1 MSAAGP
7 EEMVQTTSSGVAWRL
22 NMRGLLAVLW
32 FAGCTHAPSNVIAD
46 PAGREPLVIDRFS
59 AAAGTLQVRTANSGL
74 PGPDQPVDFD
84 RPPFI
89 TQSWGPAGEVIRY
102 YNFDVQP
109 TTPATMYV
117 FYRAEQELATQ
128 HRVIDVLPGQPGY
141 SDFFRVVRVVVPAS
155 YAPDELRDAA
165 AILRSG
171 FPLVATS
178 QIANRPVVPRGSR
191 ARERLRGAAT
201 EPEAGW
207 YRGQQVH
214 WFRFDEA
221 TLLAGP
227 GQPVPT
233 SPISVTFHKNP
244 DQPGGGPPSGFRTEP
259 GGRQTH
265 NVASSL
271 PGDVDYSP
279 LWSVSIYDNAAFPN
293 VFDEATVRA
302 APFQA
307 RNVAAVNCPIVFVQ
321 PR

>member
-1 MSAAGP
+1 
-7 EEMVQTTSSGVAWRL
+7 
-22 NMRGLLAVLW
+22 MRGSVRSLAVLW
-32 FAGCTHAPSNVIAD
+32 FAGCAHAPPSNVAANS
-46 PAGREPLVIDRFS
+46 AGLEPILIDRFS
-59 AAAGTLQVRTANSGL
+59 SAAGTLQLRTANNGL
-74 PGPDQPVDFD
+74 PGPGQPVDFD

-109 TTPATMYV
+109 TTPAKMYV
-117 FYRAEQELATQ
+117 FYVGEQELTTQ
-128 HRVIDVLPGQPGY
+128 HRIVDVIPGQPDY
-141 SDFFRVVRVVVPAS
+141 SDFFRVVRVMVPAS
-155 YAPDELRDAA
+155 YVPDELRDAA

-171 FPLVATS
+171 FALVETS
-178 QIANRPVVPRGSR
+178 QIVNRPVVPRGSH
-191 ARERLRGAAT
+191 ARERLNGAAT

-207 YRGQQVH
+207 YRGQRIE

-221 TLLAGP
+221 QLLAAP
-227 GQPVPT
+227 PEAVPT
-233 SPISVTFHKNP
+233 SAISVTFNKNP

-279 LWSVSIYDNAAFPN
+279 LWSVSIYDNAAFPT
-293 VFDEATVRA
+293 VFNEATVLA
-302 APFQA
+302 APFKV
-307 RNVAAVNCPIVFVQ
+307 RNVAMVNCPIVFVQ